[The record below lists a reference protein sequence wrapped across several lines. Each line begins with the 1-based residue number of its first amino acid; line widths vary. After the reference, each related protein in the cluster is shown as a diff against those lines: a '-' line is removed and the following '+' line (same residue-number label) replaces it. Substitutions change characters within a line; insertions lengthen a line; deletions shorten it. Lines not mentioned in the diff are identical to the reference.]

1 MVACADCTTEA
12 FRIQWTLPL
21 PRRRNEELMTES
33 EQLVQATIRSGGATL
48 CAADGGE
55 LVYRLTGRGI
65 SALLTAVEE
74 ECVVSHGPLDWGDK
88 LVGRAAALLFA
99 LVHPRSVFALTMSAG
114 AQDVL
119 RTAGI
124 PFACDAAIL
133 DVLNQTGTGPCPMET
148 AVSGIDEPLAALET
162 LKQVSQALSETGRN
176 HAPRKGST

>member
-1 MVACADCTTEA
+1 MMQLAVCTTER

-55 LVYRLTGRGI
+55 LVYRLAGRGI

-88 LVGRAAALLFA
+88 LLGRAAALMFM
-99 LVHPRSVFALTMSAG
+99 LVRPRSVF
-114 AQDVL
+114 
-119 RTAGI
+119 
-124 PFACDAAIL
+124 
-133 DVLNQTGTGPCPMET
+133 
-148 AVSGIDEPLAALET
+148 
-162 LKQVSQALSETGRN
+162 
-176 HAPRKGST
+176 